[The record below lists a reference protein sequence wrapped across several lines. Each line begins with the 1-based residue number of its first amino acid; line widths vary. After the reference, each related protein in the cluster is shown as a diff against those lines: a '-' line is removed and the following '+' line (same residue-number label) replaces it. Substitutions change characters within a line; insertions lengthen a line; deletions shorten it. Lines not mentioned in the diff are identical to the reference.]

1 MLRRQGI
8 TLNHKKLYRL
18 YKEEGLQVPQRRKR
32 KRIVGPRGQ
41 LSKATQPDKQ
51 WSMDFVHDRLNNG
64 RPMRVLTI
72 IDNFT
77 RECLSLPV
85 GTSLTGQRVCDELD
99 LIIARRGKPE
109 RIISDNGTEF
119 TSKAVL
125 AWAQRHAI
133 HWHYIQP
140 GKPQQNGL
148 CESFNGK
155 LRDECLARHTLE
167 DVGHAM
173 RLTEAWRQDYNT
185 KRPHSSLGS
194 RTPEEFLSQWNAQ
207 NQLSMPK
214 SSNSNWTEKRG

>member
-1 MLRRQGI
+1 M
-8 TLNHKKLYRL
+8 
-18 YKEEGLQVPQRRKR
+18 
-32 KRIVGPRGQ
+32 
-41 LSKATQPDKQ
+41 
-51 WSMDFVHDRLNNG
+51 HDRVANG
-64 RPMRVLTI
+64 CLRVLTI
-72 IDNFT
+72 IDNYT
-77 RECLSLPV
+77 RECLSLPL
-85 GTSLTGQRVCDELD
+85 GKSLTAQRVCDELD

-125 AWAQRHAI
+125 AWAQKHSI

-155 LRDECLARHTLE
+155 FRDECLSQHLFE
-167 DVGHAM
+167 GIGHAR
-173 RLTEAWRQDYNT
+173 RLTEAWRWDYNT
-185 KRPHSSLGS
+185 ARPHTSLQGK
-194 RTPEEFLSQWNAQ
+194 TPQEFARLWNVQ